1 MRGIL
6 ITILLL
12 ILITSV
18 NAVIVIEGGKWAG
31 RQSFGPNFS
40 AKKFKL
46 NLEPGNATFMIRQR
60 NGAHSSLDRIAI
72 FADDEIVRP
81 KKAKQNGLDVN
92 KKVGGSE
99 KDVLDIH
106 ENPVE
111 VMFEVPKAKKY
122 VLEVTANE
130 YDDRSSILRSPKQG
144 FMTGKVFGGTM
155 NIDGVLDAGL
165 GPYSN
170 PVWWILRNGR
180 QQTFTY
186 SWFKS
191 DGNYLYAAIEVT
203 GDNAKTDNQRASLI
217 LQMPDR
223 GYEKFTIDA
232 SNKEYGKSGF
242 QYTNKAVWEHKIFEF
257 KIPFKGTPNT
267 VKYAIEYQLI

>member
-1 MRGIL
+1 MRGAIIAIL
-6 ITILLL
+6 FL
-12 ILITSV
+12 ILIKPIA
-18 NAVIVIEGGKWAG
+18 AVIVIEGGNWAI
-31 RQSFGPNFS
+31 RQNFES
-40 AKKFKL
+40 SLTAKKFKI
-46 NLEPGNATFMIRQR
+46 NLDPSNMTFMIRQR

-72 FADDEIVRP
+72 FADDKIVRP
-81 KKAKQNGLDVN
+81 KTAKQNGLDVN

-99 KDVLDIH
+99 KNVVDIH
-106 ENPVE
+106 ENPVD

-130 YDDRSSILRSPKQG
+130 YDDRASILRSPKNG
-144 FMTGKVFGGTM
+144 FMTAKVFNGTM
-155 NIDGVLDAGL
+155 NIDGVLDKEL

-170 PVWWILRNGR
+170 PIWWILRNGR

-191 DGNYLYAAIEVT
+191 DGQYIYAAVEAT
-203 GDNAKTDNQRASLI
+203 GDNTNTGNQRASLI
-217 LQMPDR
+217 IQMPDR
-223 GYEKFTIDA
+223 GFEKFTIDA
-232 SNKEYGKSGF
+232 SNKEYGKAGF
-242 QYTNKAVWEHKIFEF
+242 QYTNKAAWEHKIFEF